1 MARNAPVSNSSFRDV
16 TNILSFGNVLP
27 FALLG
32 ILLQATVRTARIPNT
47 TMNDFQ
53 ATETGI
59 RRLTF
64 STVTGVAPEWSAC
77 FLRERELVSK
87 LAHIFRALPEFYW
100 LSYILID
107 IMLYHIDFPIHPRC
121 FLLVICLFFFFYW
134 ESAACAVWR
143 PTLSQNAVVPGCSCL
158 FDSMKITLYPLAWQ
172 GSVIIWALSLPKSQG
187 IYMNVSML
195 HWSIYWQWW
204 GEIYPV
210 DQSDLKYF
218 YHKV

>member
-1 MARNAPVSNSSFRDV
+1 MFYHSRCWASCFRQQSGQPGSRTPLWTTFKPPKLESGGWRSPLSPALHLSGALVFSGSGNLSQNLHTFFGLYRNSTDCHTFLL
-16 TNILSFGNVLP
+16 ILCY
-27 FALLG
+27 
-32 ILLQATVRTARIPNT
+32 I
-47 TMNDFQ
+47 
-53 ATETGI
+53 
-59 RRLTF
+59 
-64 STVTGVAPEWSAC
+64 
-77 FLRERELVSK
+77 
-87 LAHIFRALPEFYW
+87 
-100 LSYILID
+100 ILIFQF
-107 IMLYHIDFPIHPRC
+107 ILVVF
-121 FLLVICLFFFFYW
+121 FLLYAYSFFYW